1 MKVLIFLEAKPW
13 KYADVLNERPL
24 NDYLHDIIHNEFLI
38 NIRYTYIFR
47 FYFGT
52 LLLKM
57 GIYPDDRFEVRFRI
71 CRLVLSRVTPM
82 ELINWS
88 EHAFRPSHW
97 RPKQPFLSKQKPG
110 WFWVA
115 LSLWQQLKINR
126 VRFYNDVHK

>member
-1 MKVLIFLEAKPW
+1 M
-13 KYADVLNERPL
+13 NERPL

-38 NIRYTYIFR
+38 NIRCTYIFR

-88 EHAFRPSHW
+88 EHAFRPSH
-97 RPKQPFLSKQKPG
+97 
-110 WFWVA
+110 
-115 LSLWQQLKINR
+115 
-126 VRFYNDVHK
+126 